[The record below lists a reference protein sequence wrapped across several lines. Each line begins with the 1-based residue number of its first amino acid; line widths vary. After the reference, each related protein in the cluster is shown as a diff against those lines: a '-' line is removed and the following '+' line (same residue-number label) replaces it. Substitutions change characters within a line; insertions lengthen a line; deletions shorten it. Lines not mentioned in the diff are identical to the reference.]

1 MARSGLHRGQ
11 DTRRVGVCEITR
23 RTGVY
28 VRLMP
33 TETTCQTVAKHV
45 ISLTIRAN

>member
-23 RTGVY
+23 RTGFY
-28 VRLMP
+28 VRFMP
-33 TETTCQTVAKHV
+33 TEATCQAVAKHV
-45 ISLTIRAN
+45 TSLIIRAN